1 MAIPIN
7 EKLVNEDD
15 STCSVDDPACGAS
28 GGTQEAR
35 EEEREPTPQTT
46 TEEPME
52 GGASAGE
59 GIRTI
64 PIPIPTGTGTGA
76 SSAATR
82 QTTTAPQTVG
92 RPSTT
97 AAQPGLRNLVRFLK
111 NPQGAMQSTDS
122 AYLRTMYSTD
132 SADLVV
138 KSAMNS
144 TGYF

>member
-7 EKLVNEDD
+7 EKPLDEHDD
-15 STCSVDDPACGAS
+15 TCPVDDPACGTS

-35 EEEREPTPQTT
+35 EEEETTPQTT
-46 TEEPME
+46 TEEPMV

-59 GIRTI
+59 GIRTT
-64 PIPIPTGTGTGA
+64 PIPIPTGSGTGA
-76 SSAATR
+76 RSAATR

-97 AAQPGLRNLVRFLK
+97 AAQPGLRNLVRFLS

-122 AYLRTMYSTD
+122 AYLRTMYSTN
-132 SADLVV
+132 SADLVM